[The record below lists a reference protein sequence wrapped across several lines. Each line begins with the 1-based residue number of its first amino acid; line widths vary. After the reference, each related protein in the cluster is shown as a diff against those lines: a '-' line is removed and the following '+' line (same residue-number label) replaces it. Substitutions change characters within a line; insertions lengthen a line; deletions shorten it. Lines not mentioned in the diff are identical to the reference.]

1 MGVTVQTVEKHSP
14 ASRVRVQP
22 GDVLERINGHAIT
35 DFLDYNFYASSA
47 DPVLYLKTPD
57 GKHKL
62 VKTRKAE
69 YDDLGLGFET
79 YLMDQKHSCR
89 NKCMFC
95 FVDQM
100 PGGMRESLY
109 FKDDDERLSF
119 LFGNYITLTNLSE
132 HDVQRIIDMKISPIN
147 VSVHTT
153 DPALR
158 VRMMKNKNAG
168 KALAYLGRFAEA
180 GIRLNCQLVLCPGI
194 NDGEQLEKSLRDLGS
209 LYPAV
214 QSIACVPVG
223 LTKYREGL
231 EQLTPY
237 TPERAAETL
246 DSIHAFSDAF
256 LQKHGERVAYP
267 ADEFFLKAGRPIPD
281 PDYYGD
287 FAQLENGV
295 GLLALL
301 ESEYLEALAQAGPLR
316 VKKTRTTLATGMA
329 AYGLLDSL
337 VQRTKQVFPDLDCE
351 VAPVANR
358 FFGENITVAGLLTGA
373 DLMEQLAGRELGDTL
388 LIPAVMLRHEGDCF
402 LDDVTPAEVEKRLG
416 VRIVPVENDGE
427 KLLKAVTGI
436 GLPALNM

>member
-1 MGVTVQTVEKHSP
+1 MGVTVQTVEKNSP
-14 ASRVRVQP
+14 ASRVGVQP
-22 GDVLERINGHAIT
+22 GDLLVRINGHAIT
-35 DFLDYNFYASSA
+35 DFLDYNFYASTT

-69 YDDLGLGFET
+69 YDDLGLGFAT

-168 KALAYLGRFAEA
+168 RALAYLGRFAEA

-194 NDGEQLEKSLRDLGS
+194 NDAKQLEKSLRDLGR

-223 LTKYREGL
+223 LTKFRKGL
-231 EQLTPY
+231 EPLEPY
-237 TPERAAETL
+237 TP
-246 DSIHAFSDAF
+246 
-256 LQKHGERVAYP
+256 
-267 ADEFFLKAGRPIPD
+267 
-281 PDYYGD
+281 
-287 FAQLENGV
+287 
-295 GLLALL
+295 
-301 ESEYLEALAQAGPLR
+301 
-316 VKKTRTTLATGMA
+316 
-329 AYGLLDSL
+329 
-337 VQRTKQVFPDLDCE
+337 
-351 VAPVANR
+351 
-358 FFGENITVAGLLTGA
+358 
-373 DLMEQLAGRELGDTL
+373 
-388 LIPAVMLRHEGDCF
+388 
-402 LDDVTPAEVEKRLG
+402 
-416 VRIVPVENDGE
+416 
-427 KLLKAVTGI
+427 
-436 GLPALNM
+436 